1 MANDARGRGG
11 LGALRLAGNAEA
23 VIIAAAGFL
32 VFTIAAALLVY
43 FLVP

>member
-1 MANDARGRGG
+1 MR
-11 LGALRLAGNAEA
+11 ET